1 MNIAHRPGSTE
12 ESLETLRDIKRMMER
27 SSRFISL
34 SGLSG
39 VAAGI
44 CALAGAWIAYG
55 WMQAYYA
62 NGGYI
67 THFGYRGDEGHSLK
81 DRLFFLALGVLAAAL
96 VSSTWLTWRK
106 ARKNKLPI
114 WDHTSKK
121 LVINMAIPLVTGGL
135 FVLGLYYHSEWDI
148 VAPACLVFYGLA
160 LVNASKYTLTDIRYL
175 GILEIVLGCINLY
188 YAQWG
193 IWFWALGFG
202 VLHIVYGLI
211 MWWKYEK

>member
-1 MNIAHRPGSTE
+1 MNSAHRPGSTE

-44 CALAGAWIAYG
+44 CALAGARIAYG
-55 WMQAYYA
+55 WM
-62 NGGYI
+62 
-67 THFGYRGDEGHSLK
+67 HFGYRGEGHLLR

-121 LVINMAIPLVTGGL
+121 
-135 FVLGLYYHSEWDI
+135 
-148 VAPACLVFYGLA
+148 
-160 LVNASKYTLTDIRYL
+160 
-175 GILEIVLGCINLY
+175 
-188 YAQWG
+188 
-193 IWFWALGFG
+193 
-202 VLHIVYGLI
+202 
-211 MWWKYEK
+211 